1 MKIEPNKIP
10 PEMASRK
17 AWACSFLDADGT
29 LNKRPMMTKTKP
41 AGSTDVSTWQNA
53 LDLVP
58 HEPARYGFMLSVND
72 PYVVIDLDAPKNSTE
87 AEQEAFQSFALGVI
101 AKFDSYTEVS
111 NSGKGY
117 HIFIK
122 GSLAACGERCRTGN
136 VEMYESGRY
145 LIVTGD
151 KLEGAPQE
159 PQDRQDALAAFY
171 AATFPAEVAER
182 PEMVVTGTHQA
193 SEEEIL
199 DIIERPCFFKTKAAY
214 DGQSSKG
221 NTGSELDGELCMYLA
236 FFTRDPEVIYNLWNE
251 SPCARDSVRKK
262 GKKWFLAQNV
272 ASALRVQRDSFD
284 WQPREEQDSH
294 TCEEAKQYFHF
305 KMEETA
311 QAVDKAKIDDSAFF
325 EAVASQNEG
334 LPHGV
339 TGALARHFLD
349 GALYP
354 DDQFAIASALGVVST
369 IASRSYYFDQ
379 GQSPNVYMIAIG
391 GSGSGKDNITKDITR
406 VLGAVDK
413 NTNMRFLARLC
424 QTMPASKEGVTTA
437 LADRGIGSVTFL
449 KSEMDKY
456 LAKANKNETSK
467 QKEITDEILELYSQ
481 SNAEFIKFPPP
492 RANKE
497 NHAPPVHAPCVTLVG
512 EGTKEVLF
520 DNLDTDALTG
530 GFVSRLLLIE
540 RGSEERKVNT
550 TLRDVKTL
558 QNNRKFYEQNGQTAE
573 ARECEGKLDQYKYV
587 GADGRMI
594 IPDSVISSLSLLS
607 RKVLELC
614 EYTTN
619 FGVGEDTLE
628 VMGLVAGEERACTT
642 RPSPMQ
648 VLFHPDSMSYIDGED
663 DKVNRKMK
671 SEGSERGAA
680 WSRTV
685 LKAKKVACLLAIV
698 DNPACPIIGLREIKW
713 SYKWVCR
720 QSRMLA
726 DSIDK
731 GEVGGGESAKQ
742 LKQLKDALTKHIAA
756 GGGKCRPWISDIG
769 RGMLDANML
778 SRSMILKVACN
789 LYTFRQLTASQ
800 RKSSMDNCIE
810 LLTSDGFF
818 IQLERDARGEGTG
831 VCFAFSPDLKEK

>member
-1 MKIEPNKIP
+1 MKTEPNKIP
-10 PEMASRK
+10 SEMATRR
-17 AWACSFLDADGT
+17 AWACSFLDNDGT
-29 LNKRPMMTKTKP
+29 LNKRPMMSATKP

-53 LDLVP
+53 SELVQ
-58 HEPARYGFMLSVND
+58 HNPARYGFMLSDQD
-72 PYVVIDLDAPKNSTE
+72 PYVVIDLDAPKNATD
-87 AEQEAFQSFALGVI
+87 AEQATFQAFAMETI

-122 GSLAACGERCRTGN
+122 GSLAACGDRCRTGN
-136 VEMYESGRY
+136 VEIYENGRY

-151 KLEGAPQE
+151 KLEGAPCD
-159 PQDRQDALAAFY
+159 PQDRQEALASFY
-171 AATFPAEVAER
+171 ANTFPVEVIER
-182 PEMVVTGTHQA
+182 PELAVTGDHQA
-193 SEEEIL
+193 TEQEIL

-236 FFTRDPEVIYNLWNE
+236 FFTRDPEVIYNLWND

-272 ASALRVQRDSFD
+272 ASALRVQRDQFD
-284 WQPREEQDSH
+284 WQPRDEQESS
-294 TCEEAKQYFHF
+294 TSEEAKQYFNF

-354 DDQFAIASALGVVST
+354 DDQFAIASALGVIST

-413 NTNMRFLARLC
+413 NTNMRFLSRLC

-497 NHAPPVHAPCVTLVG
+497 NHAPPIHAPCVTLVG

-558 QNNRKFYEQNGQTAE
+558 QNNRKFYEQSGQTKY
-573 ARECEGKLDQYKYV
+573 ARECEEKLAQYKYV
-587 GADGRMI
+587 GDDGRMI

-642 RPSPMQ
+642 RPQPMQ
-648 VLFHPDSMSYIDGED
+648 VLFHPDSMAYIDGED
-663 DKVNRKMK
+663 DKVNVKMK

-698 DNPACPIIGLREIKW
+698 DAPSCPVIGLREIKW
-713 SYKWVCR
+713 AYKWVCR

-742 LKQLKDALTKHIAA
+742 IKKLKETIIKHIEA
-756 GGGKCRPWISDIG
+756 GGGNCPPWTNVAG
-769 RGMLDANML
+769 AAMLEANML
-778 SRSMILKVACN
+778 SRGMITKVACY
-789 LYTFRQLTASQ
+789 LYAFRQLAASQ
-800 RKSSMDNCIE
+800 RKSAIDNCLE
-810 LLTSDGFF
+810 LLVSDGFLV
-818 IQLERDARGEGTG
+818 QLERDARGEGTG
-831 VCFAFSPDLKEK
+831 VCFAFSPDLKK